1 MSNSESFLKLS
12 LTTTPFEGE
21 VESPIRETLK
31 SNTNDFIF
39 IKTDENKILNKRC
52 ITWVRKMNDC
62 LEVCTKSTG
71 CRKGES
77 KWYDV
82 DDTHKIC
89 KKNSLKSYEILN
101 KYFE

>member
-1 MSNSESFLKLS
+1 MSASENVYLQ
-12 LTTTPFEGE
+12 
-21 VESPIRETLK
+21 
-31 SNTNDFIF
+31 
-39 IKTDENKILNKRC
+39 TDENKILHEKC
-52 ITWVRKMNDC
+52 IVWVRKMNEC

-89 KKNSLKSYEILN
+89 KKKSPQSYEKLN
-101 KYFE
+101 QHFR